1 MAKVRY
7 TGKGALVK
15 VNSNGDGTTML
26 TVGLCTSITPP
37 PQEKATIDVTALE
50 DTVAQAEQGI
60 EQLSEFSVEQL
71 HDPSDTSDDA
81 IDTLYGNGNSVKW
94 QLIFTAGT
102 KVWTKDC
109 LGRVIGI
116 VPGAVDGNSAFKR
129 TIKVI
134 RNGAITDTV
143 V

>member
-1 MAKVRY
+1 
-7 TGKGALVK
+7 
-15 VNSNGDGTTML
+15 
-26 TVGLCTSITPP
+26 VGLCTNITPP